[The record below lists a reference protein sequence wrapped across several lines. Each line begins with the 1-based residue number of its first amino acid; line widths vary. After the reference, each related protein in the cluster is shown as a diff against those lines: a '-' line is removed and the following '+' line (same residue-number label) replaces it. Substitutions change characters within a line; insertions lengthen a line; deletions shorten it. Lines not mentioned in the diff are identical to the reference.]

1 MKSIF
6 LEEMSATENKYR
18 LCWWV
23 LSDLEWAKKSRQKVS
38 SIKLMAVMPGGLVTE
53 LEEVLIHPD
62 RLDADKLER
71 LKEVIRDENDEL
83 AAEVER
89 LTAANQGVLK
99 TYVQKLEK

>member
-1 MKSIF
+1 
-6 LEEMSATENKYR
+6 
-18 LCWWV
+18 
-23 LSDLEWAKKSRQKVS
+23 
-38 SIKLMAVMPGGLVTE
+38 VTE

-62 RLDADKLER
+62 RLDAGKLER